1 MSFMASG
8 IYSALQ
14 DVVVQKLRLQGE
26 RGCTGGHGAAHQMNV
41 TQATKAKSLVFGF
54 FIDK

>member
-26 RGCTGGHGAAHQMNV
+26 RGRTGGHGAAHQMNV